1 MKDTTN
7 AVQEAVKK
15 VFDGLD
21 VVLGWKPG
29 YDSRHMTPAFIRK
42 AGDIDQMVFNP
53 LCVQNLSGYLVNT
66 LDAGDAEKESRIG
79 ICVKGCDS
87 RSVVELIQEGLVARE
102 RLHIIGIPCRGVVD
116 MKKLERLRPGLESV
130 EQVTVESDEV
140 IVTTAGNPERFPAEK
155 VLAHKCLQC
164 RYPNPV
170 IYDELIG
177 DPVAARCDKD
187 APPPVVETLDGLSL
201 EERAGFWSSEL
212 DRCIRCY
219 ACRNA
224 CPLCVCQDNCIAE
237 TRSPKWV
244 SQRSGLPE
252 KFLFHLIRTVHL
264 AGRCT
269 ECGECM
275 RVCPVGIPVTLL
287 MEKMNHIV
295 KDLFDYEAGIDPE
308 LKLPFQGYDPSESG
322 I

>member
-1 MKDTTN
+1 MKDTTK
-7 AVQEAVKK
+7 AVQEAFKK
-15 VFDGLD
+15 VMGSLE
-21 VVLGWKPG
+21 VVLGWTHG
-29 YDSRHMTPAFIRK
+29 YDSWHMTPAFVYR
-42 AGDIDQMVFNP
+42 ASDIEQLVFNP
-53 LCVQNLSGYLVNT
+53 LCVQNLSGYLVNP
-66 LDAGDAEKESRIG
+66 LDARDAEKERRIG

-87 RSVVELIQEGLVARE
+87 RSVTALIQEGLVARD
-102 RLHIIGIPCRGVVD
+102 RLYIVGIPCRGVVD
-116 MKKLERLRPGLESV
+116 MTKLARLRPGLGTIDQISV
-130 EQVTVESDEV
+130 GADEV
-140 IVTTAGNPERFPAEK
+140 IVTTAGGQERFPAEK
-155 VLAHKCLQC
+155 LLAHKCLQC

-177 DPVAARCDKD
+177 DPVPARCEKD
-187 APPPVVETLDGLSL
+187 APPPMVEALDALPL
-201 EERAGFWSSEL
+201 QERYAFWASEL

-244 SQRSGLPE
+244 SQRCKLSE
-252 KFLFHLIRTVHL
+252 KFLFHMIRTVHL

-275 RVCPVGIPVTLL
+275 RVCPMDIPVSLL
-287 MEKMNHIV
+287 MEKMNYV
-295 KDLFDYEAGIDPE
+295 VRDLFDYEAGINPE
-308 LKLPFQGYDPSESG
+308 LKPPLQGYDSTETG